1 MSDPRQDAAPI
12 VLIRGQFRDFEQFRV
27 ATRGWDI
34 DFRQLD
40 RGPLDA
46 ELLPVGVGPVVLMQ
60 ARFSRRFDQ
69 RGGAPPGLRTFA
81 LAEERVDVEWCGH
94 AVSDANLNTFSRG
107 GEFRAVSPP
116 GFGVHTVSVAEELLD
131 DVAQRLG
138 LAARSQLVDGAA
150 RAERCDG
157 DAIRE
162 YRGTLR
168 RVCDAVSRNPSWLQS
183 AALQEELLFEIPAR
197 LLQALAASRR
207 SGPGPWPCTGPFP
220 SSRSIATRR

>member
-1 MSDPRQDAAPI
+1 VWRP
-12 VLIRGQFRDFEQFRV
+12 G
-27 ATRGWDI
+27 GWDI